1 MPTSEPLAAMP
12 IPPQRLTTGHLIHR
26 ASRRLRCLMVLML
39 LCMAAAPALA
49 TEIEDE
55 EDTLTSETAESVDS
69 TDSTDATENADT
81 TESVEADKAVETPD
95 GVKPPA
101 PATPPAAPTT
111 QSSNAAT
118 SSDPTLPPPEQPAPA
133 HPPAAATPLSESDAP
148 ATTPDFTL
156 LEKSVA
162 PGHSRTLFWTP
173 SSALDSLETPVPV
186 LVVHGK
192 NPGPV
197 LCLTAAV
204 HGDELNGIEIVRQI
218 IQNLEA
224 DDLNGTVIGVPIVNL
239 DGFRRA
245 SRYVSDRRDLN
256 RHFPGSRSGSL
267 ASRIAHSFFHSIVTS
282 CRYLV
287 DVHTGS
293 FHRTNLPQLRANL
306 KMPEILEFTKG
317 FGGIVVVQEKGEFGT
332 LRRAAQDRGIIS
344 VTLETGGPLHLE
356 KDAVDWGVKGIEN
369 LLHSLEMQD
378 TLRLWTTPQPVYYKT
393 RWVRA
398 QQGGLLFSTVELN
411 DVVKKG
417 QLMGRVT
424 DPITNTSS
432 DITAPYNGRVVGMAF
447 DQVVSPGFAA
457 YHLGVE
463 APAKELS
470 AQPSAAP
477 FVSTDDAQ
485 PLIEDNIP
493 DESLD
498 THDPLTD

>member
-12 IPPQRLTTGHLIHR
+12 NPPQRLTTGHPNHPSSRLL
-26 ASRRLRCLMVLML
+26 RRLLVLL
-39 LCMAAAPALA
+39 LISVTAAPVLA

-55 EDTLTSETAESVDS
+55 EDTLTSETA
-69 TDSTDATENADT
+69 DT
-81 TESVEADKAVETPD
+81 VEAVERVGTTDNVEPL
-95 GVKPPA
+95 A
-101 PATPPAAPTT
+101 PVTPPVAPSTPAST
-111 QSSNAAT
+111 QSSHTAT
-118 SSDPTLPPPEQPAPA
+118 SSDPTLMPPAPSASA
-133 HPPAAATPLSESDAP
+133 HLPVTASPANLSSSP
-148 ATTPDFTL
+148 TPDFTL

-224 DDLNGTVIGVPIVNL
+224 DELNGTVIGVPIVNL

-282 CRYLV
+282 CHYLV

-432 DITAPYNGRVVGMAF
+432 DIIAPYNGRVVGMAF

-470 AQPSAAP
+470 AQPAVVDP
-477 FVSTDDAQ
+477 AQ
-485 PLIEDNIP
+485 PLIDDTYLDIEEP

>member
-1 MPTSEPLAAMP
+1 MP
-12 IPPQRLTTGHLIHR
+12 IPPHRLITGHPIHC
-26 ASRRLRCLMVLML
+26 ASRLLRHLVVAL
-39 LCMAAAPALA
+39 LISMAFAPALA

-55 EDTLTSETAESVDS
+55 EDALTSEPV
-69 TDSTDATENADT
+69 ENNPA
-81 TESVEADKAVETPD
+81 VEAAEPTEKTTPAED
-95 GVKPPA
+95 IA
-101 PATPPAAPTT
+101 PATPPIADPTPSSHTLTNSDPSVAAPDQPILSQSPETT
-111 QSSNAAT
+111 ALISEPS
-118 SSDPTLPPPEQPAPA
+118 
-133 HPPAAATPLSESDAP
+133 PPAA
-148 ATTPDFTL
+148 TPDFTL

-162 PGHSRTLFWTP
+162 PGRTRTLYWTP

-186 LVVHGK
+186 LVVHGQ

-218 IQNLEA
+218 MQNLEA
-224 DDLNGTVIGVPIVNL
+224 DELNGTVIGVPIVNL

-282 CRYLV
+282 CHYLV

-306 KMPEILEFTKG
+306 KIPEILEFTKG

-417 QLMGRVT
+417 KLMGRVI

-470 AQPSAAP
+470 AQPTAVDP
-477 FVSTDDAQ
+477 VQ
-485 PLIEDNIP
+485 PLIDDNIP

>member
-1 MPTSEPLAAMP
+1 MLTMENACPRAETKQTSQTDD
-12 IPPQRLTTGHLIHR
+12 IC
-26 ASRRLRCLMVLML
+26 RRLKHVVPLL
-39 LCMAAAPALA
+39 LCCLLGIISQAHA

-55 EDTLTSETAESVDS
+55 EDTVPME
-69 TDSTDATENADT
+69 AT
-81 TESVEADKAVETPD
+81 VPP
-95 GVKPPA
+95 PPA
-101 PATPPAAPTT
+101 TNTT
-111 QSSNAAT
+111 ST
-118 SSDPTLPPPEQPAPA
+118 EIPET
-133 HPPAAATPLSESDAP
+133 ATPLTP
-148 ATTPDFTL
+148 AHDTTPFKL
-156 LEKSVA
+156 LDKTVL
-162 PGHSRTLFWTP
+162 PGTTRTLYWTP

-186 LVVHGK
+186 QVAHGQ

-218 IQNLEA
+218 MQSLDAEE
-224 DDLNGTVIGVPIVNL
+224 LNGTVIGVPIVNL

-267 ASRIAHSFFHSIVTS
+267 ASRIAYSFFYSIVTS
-282 CRYLV
+282 CEYLV
-287 DVHTGS
+287 DIHTGS

-306 KMPEILEFTKG
+306 KAPQIVEFTKG
-317 FGGIVVVQEKGEFGT
+317 FGGIVVVQEDGEYGT
-332 LRRAAQDRGIIS
+332 LRRAADDRGIVA

-356 KDAVDWGVKGIEN
+356 KDAVDWGVKGVEN

-378 TLRLWTTPQPVYYKT
+378 TLRLWTTPQPVYFKT
-393 RWVRA
+393 TWVRA
-398 QQGGLLFSTVELN
+398 QQGGLLFSSVELN

-432 DITAPYNGRVVGMAF
+432 DVIAPYNGRVVGMAY

-463 APAKELS
+463 APAKALSTSPPTTPADSAIEL
-470 AQPSAAP
+470 PEEAP
-477 FVSTDDAQ
+477 
-485 PLIEDNIP
+485 P
-493 DESLD
+493 DEALD
-498 THDPLTD
+498 INDPLTD